1 MKVHQAEIIIS
12 AVAPKQYP
20 DTQLPEIALAG
31 RSNVGKSSFINTLI
45 DRKNLART
53 SGKPGKTQTLNFYLI
68 ENALHFVDV
77 PGYGYAKV
85 SKTERAKWGKMIETY
100 LTTRDQLRAVVSLV
114 DLRHKPSQEDIQMYQ
129 FLKYYDIPV
138 IVVAT
143 KADKIPRGKW
153 NKHESEIKKRWILI
167 AMTRLFS
174 FLPLQNREKKKRGQQ
189 SNKQLNHKKNKKD
202 LPVKLFHKS
211 LAGKSFF
218 ELNLLLFLVFFLFI
232 LWLWF

>member
-1 MKVHQAEIIIS
+1 MKVHNAEIVIS
-12 AVAPKQYP
+12 AVSPKQYP
-20 DTQLPEIALAG
+20 ETDLPEIALAG

-85 SKTERAKWGKMIETY
+85 SKTERAKWGEMIETY
-100 LTTRDQLRAVVSLV
+100 ITSRKQLRAVVSLV
-114 DLRHKPSQEDIQMYQ
+114 DVRHDPSREDIQMYE
-129 FLKYYDIPV
+129 FLKYYGIPV

-153 NKHESEIKKRWILI
+153 NKHTSAIKKKLDFDPNDTFI
-167 AMTRLFS
+167 LFS
-174 FLPLQNREKKKRGQQ
+174 SETKMGKEEAWQAIETAIEKNQA
-189 SNKQLNHKKNKKD
+189 S
-202 LPVKLFHKS
+202 
-211 LAGKSFF
+211 
-218 ELNLLLFLVFFLFI
+218 
-232 LWLWF
+232 

>member
-1 MKVHQAEIIIS
+1 MSQLLFERRERMKVHNAEIVIS
-12 AVAPKQYP
+12 AVSPKQYP
-20 DTQLPEIALAG
+20 ETDLPEIALAG

-68 ENALHFVDV
+68 ENTLHFVDV

-85 SKTERAKWGKMIETY
+85 SKTERAKWGEMIETY
-100 LTTRDQLRAVVSLV
+100 ITSRKQLRAVVSLV
-114 DLRHKPSQEDIQMYQ
+114 DVRHDPSKEDIQMYE

-153 NKHESEIKKRWILI
+153 NKHTSAIKKKMDFDPSDTFI
-167 AMTRLFS
+167 LFS
-174 FLPLQNREKKKRGQQ
+174 SET
-189 SNKQLNHKKNKKD
+189 KQ
-202 LPVKLFHKS
+202 
-211 LAGKSFF
+211 GK
-218 ELNLLLFLVFFLFI
+218 EEAWQAI
-232 LWLWF
+232 EAAIK